1 MYDDTK
7 ALAALLDIAMF
18 AHANGEEFESPITED
33 WLCKINS
40 VLVAMN
46 VCGAPVAAE
55 DILTITVDDRQE
67 TVELSICASI
77 GDILPEYVVLPRSV
91 LDSEQ
96 PAVAARLHQL
106 TGNVRRLRDTMEAA
120 EKTYHKANEAWA
132 LAVRELAEFNKNVT
146 HRVVSE

>member
-1 MYDDTK
+1 MVYNK
-7 ALAALLDIAMF
+7 
-18 AHANGEEFESPITED
+18 
-33 WLCKINS
+33 
-40 VLVAMN
+40 
-46 VCGAPVAAE
+46 
-55 DILTITVDDRQE
+55 E

-77 GDILPEYVVLPRSV
+77 GDILPEYVALPRSV

-132 LAVRELAEFNKNVT
+132 LAVRELAEFNKNVPP
-146 HRVVSE
+146 RVVSE